1 MVLRV
6 LKSGVRWVQY
16 RDKEGSRRDIFKEAS
31 GLRRIAQDFN
41 ALLIIN
47 DHPDIALAVNAD
59 GAHLGQDDLPMK
71 EARKI
76 MGKDKLVGISTH
88 NFEQAIDAERNGA
101 DYIGFG
107 PMFRTMTKKDAGT
120 PKGIRMLQKIRSQ
133 VHIPIV
139 AIGGITIENVRS
151 VFEAG
156 ADAAAVASAILNG
169 DIEENIKRFL
179 EIIRSYDTGYRT
191 WDSGSTTPL

>member
-88 NFEQAIDAERNGA
+88 NFDQAIDAERNGA

-107 PMFRTMTKKDAGT
+107 PMFRTMTKMQA
-120 PKGIRMLQKIRSQ
+120 RRR
-133 VHIPIV
+133 
-139 AIGGITIENVRS
+139 E
-151 VFEAG
+151 
-156 ADAAAVASAILNG
+156 SACF
-169 DIEENIKRFL
+169 R
-179 EIIRSYDTGYRT
+179 R
-191 WDSGSTTPL
+191 

>member
-1 MVLRV
+1 VNTDGRSLRQ
-6 LKSGVRWVQY
+6 ST
-16 RDKEGSRRDIFKEAS
+16 DEE
-31 GLRRIAQDFN
+31 
-41 ALLIIN
+41 
-47 DHPDIALAVNAD
+47 AVNN
-59 GAHLGQDDLPMK
+59 GEKQ
-71 EARKI
+71 I
-76 MGKDKLVGISTH
+76 GISTPYGTG
-88 NFEQAIDAERNGA
+88 IDAERNGA

-179 EIIRSYDTGYRT
+179 EIIRSYDTGYRMQ
-191 WDSGSTTPL
+191 DSR